1 MENYFYYFAGCC
13 IVLCITLFIV
23 SMCISKIVHN
33 VRNISVEEFETFKQI
48 VNENRERSISN
59 KKAIEKA
66 LTKKKN

>member
-1 MENYFYYFAGCC
+1 
-13 IVLCITLFIV
+13 
-23 SMCISKIVHN
+23 MCISKIVHN